1 MSTTAPPLPAE
12 WVQPTRWSA
21 AVFAAKVWGLRAR
34 RAAADVLPSSPL
46 RHTPEAIEL
55 TSLFAE
61 HRSSLMGD
69 VDPAERDFQ
78 LGKVVNLRRAAE
90 GLDNIVIPKG
100 SVFSFWRQVGPPTQ
114 ARGFAVGRML
124 QQGCLVPSVG
134 GGLCQLS
141 NALFEAAV
149 QSGCEIVERHAHSRT
164 VPGSAAEAGRDA
176 TVAWNYVDL
185 RLKPPITLRLQ
196 VKLEDGDLVVRF
208 LGPAGAARAEPTVI
222 TAPTLPPI
230 TARSCGTC
238 NETACFRHEKR
249 EKADA

>member
-1 MSTTAPPLPAE
+1 MTIAPPAE
-12 WVQPTRWSA
+12 WKQPTRWSA
-21 AVFAAKVWGLRAR
+21 AVFTAKVWGLRLR
-34 RAAADVLPSSPL
+34 RAAADLLPASPL
-46 RHTPEAIEL
+46 RHTPDGVVL

-61 HRSSLMGD
+61 HRSPLMAD

-78 LGKVVNLRRAAE
+78 LGKIVNLRRAAD
-90 GLDNIVIPKG
+90 GLDGVVIARG
-100 SVFSFWRQVGPPTQ
+100 EVLSFWRQVGPPTRR
-114 ARGFAVGRML
+114 RGFAVGRML

-141 NALFEAAV
+141 NGLFEAAV
-149 QSGCEIVERHAHSRT
+149 QSGCEIVERHAHSRA

-185 RLKPPITLRLQ
+185 RVRVPITLRLE

-208 LGPAGAARAEPTVI
+208 LGPAGAAKAEPTVVL
-222 TAPTLPPI
+222 APTLPPT

-249 EKADA
+249 EKVDA